1 MEPSVTVTPEG
12 DDRVKPLVSLSDSVA
27 VSSALTEPYPP
38 PDAECLMTA
47 VPLSPS
53 WSSAAWRVTVWS
65 ELQFE
70 VVKVRDDPVL
80 TLMSE
85 SWLPVVLRATVTV
98 TLALGLVASFTL

>member
-1 MEPSVTVTPEG
+1 MA
-12 DDRVKPLVSLSDSVA
+12 LVSLSLSVA
-27 VSSALTEPYPP
+27 VSSAVTEPYPP
-38 PDAECLMTA
+38 PEAVCSMTA

-65 ELQFE
+65 ESQFE

-98 TLALGLVASFTL
+98 TSALGFVVSLTL